1 MLITRWR
8 LPLEEHDHEN
18 FKKVEE
24 HGPIPKRPDQWPF
37 GYQTPVYCKQ
47 NFAHIAR
54 TVVKQLVTSTTS
66 IAKVEVDNSFAY
78 LTGILR
84 VVNNIG
90 ISVIEK
96 PISDNSQSK
105 EQTSAKV
112 LISSMYGTDISELT
126 TPLKKTK
133 SILTMSNPTG
143 MLLGTDQKKFLNE
156 NQNKLQLGL
165 AKEITT
171 NGFNCNF
178 KPQRNGFTF

>member
-1 MLITRWR
+1 MLEAACQSEIRIQFENQNKI
-8 LPLEEHDHEN
+8 EEN
-18 FKKVEE
+18 
-24 HGPIPKRPDQWPF
+24 GSIPKRPDQWPF

-54 TVVKQLVTSTTS
+54 SVVKQLVTSTTS
-66 IAKVEVDNSFAY
+66 ISKVEVDNPFTY

-90 ISVIEK
+90 ITVIEK
-96 PISDNSQSK
+96 TVTENRL
-105 EQTSAKV
+105 TSVVAKV
-112 LISSMYGTDISELT
+112 VISSMYGTDISQLKSV
-126 TPLKKTK
+126 LKKTK

-143 MLLGTDQKKFLNE
+143 MLLGTDQKKYLTE
-156 NQNKLQLGL
+156 DQNKLQLGL

-178 KPQRNGFTF
+178 KPQRKGFIIQS

>member
-1 MLITRWR
+1 M
-8 LPLEEHDHEN
+8 
-18 FKKVEE
+18 
-24 HGPIPKRPDQWPF
+24 
-37 GYQTPVYCKQ
+37 
-47 NFAHIAR
+47 
-54 TVVKQLVTSTTS
+54 VKQLVTSTTS

-96 PISDNSQSK
+96 PTSDNSQSK

-112 LISSMYGTDISELT
+112 LISSMYGTDISQLT

-178 KPQRNGFTF
+178 KPQRNGLNLKKTAQLLKKLKLALAP

>member
-1 MLITRWR
+1 M
-8 LPLEEHDHEN
+8 
-18 FKKVEE
+18 
-24 HGPIPKRPDQWPF
+24 
-37 GYQTPVYCKQ
+37 
-47 NFAHIAR
+47 
-54 TVVKQLVTSTTS
+54 TSTTS

-84 VVNNIG
+84 VVNNID
-90 ISVIEK
+90 ISVIDKPATENGQSNEK
-96 PISDNSQSK
+96 
-105 EQTSAKV
+105 TSAKV
-112 LISSMYGTDISELT
+112 LISSMYGTDISQLIA
-126 TPLKKTK
+126 PLKKTN

-143 MLLGTDQKKFLNE
+143 ILLGTDQKKFLNE